1 MLNQPEPTLGRKFT
15 PEQSKAL
22 CEIYRIL
29 LESESK
35 PAAAMHESQKIE
47 KLPPHQNSNTPQ
59 EKAGGIQ

>member
-29 LESESK
+29 LESEPK
-35 PAAAMHESQKIE
+35 QDAAIHESQKTE
-47 KLPPHQNSNTPQ
+47 HLPPQ
-59 EKAGGIQ
+59 ETAG